1 MANLRET
8 RRRLR
13 WVAGILLVLNLVAA
27 AILLTPLAGSGAA
40 REEEFQQVRG
50 QVQSRLKTVVPPE
63 QVQKRVDE
71 ARQQIDNFYG
81 ERLPATMSQIT
92 ESLGEVA
99 SQSGVHLLNAKYD
112 TTDSDLPGLQQVQ
125 IEAAL
130 SGDYLQE
137 VKFINAL
144 ERQNLFFVVNGVT
157 LGEREGGQVQLS
169 VTLETYLKSGV

>member
-1 MANLRET
+1 VANLRET

-13 WVAGILLVLNLVAA
+13 WVGGILLVLNVAA
-27 AILLTPLAGSGAA
+27 LGVLLTPLAGSGAA
-40 REEEFQQVRG
+40 RQAQFQEVRS

-71 ARQQIDNFYG
+71 ARQQIDGFYG
-81 ERLPATMSQIT
+81 ERLPGAMSQIT
-92 ESLGEVA
+92 EALGDVA
-99 SQSGVHLLNAKYD
+99 TQSGVQLLNAKYE
-112 TTDSDLPGLQQVQ
+112 TTQSDLPGLMQVK
-125 IEAAL
+125 IDAAL

-144 ERQNLFFVVNGVT
+144 ERQKLFFVVNGVT
-157 LGEREGGQVQLS
+157 LGERQGGEVQLS